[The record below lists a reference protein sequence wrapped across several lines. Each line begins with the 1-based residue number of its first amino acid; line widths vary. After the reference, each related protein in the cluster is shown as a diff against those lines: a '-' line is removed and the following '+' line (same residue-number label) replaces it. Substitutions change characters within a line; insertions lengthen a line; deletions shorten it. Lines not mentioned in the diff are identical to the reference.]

1 MNNIQKN
8 NNLDDNFNYTLN
20 AKSYNNTYNNYLE
33 NENKDLYKKQM
44 YNNINYNNNS
54 NLDYLNYYIDE
65 QLSYKQ
71 KGHTI
76 FKNGI
81 LKGIIKIYSEIEKLA
96 NKIQQI
102 LKKKITFNLIYK
114 AIELGDNANT
124 FHLLCDN
131 LEMSLVIIETTK
143 GIRFG
148 GFTTKSWKGD
158 CINKKDNNA
167 FVFSI
172 DKNKIFDVIFDKDA
186 IGCYPTFGPVF
197 LGCQI
202 RIYNNFFKEGGTT
215 FEKQV
220 TYQTEYDY
228 ELNNGERNFIVKDLE
243 VYSINFN

>member
-1 MNNIQKN
+1 MNK
-8 NNLDDNFNYTLN
+8 
-20 AKSYNNTYNNYLE
+20 
-33 NENKDLYKKQM
+33 
-44 YNNINYNNNS
+44 NINYNNKS
-54 NLDYLNYYIDE
+54 NLDNLNNYNDE

-71 KGHTI
+71 NGHTI

-81 LKGIIKIYSEIEKLA
+81 LKGIIKTYSEIEKIV

-102 LKKKITFNLIYK
+102 VQKKITFNLIYK
-114 AIELGDNANT
+114 AIEMGDEANT

-131 LEMSLVIIETTK
+131 VEMSLVIIETTK

-148 GFTTKSWKGD
+148 GFTTKSWEGD
-158 CINKKDNNA
+158 CIDKKDNNA

-243 VYSINFN
+243 VYSINI